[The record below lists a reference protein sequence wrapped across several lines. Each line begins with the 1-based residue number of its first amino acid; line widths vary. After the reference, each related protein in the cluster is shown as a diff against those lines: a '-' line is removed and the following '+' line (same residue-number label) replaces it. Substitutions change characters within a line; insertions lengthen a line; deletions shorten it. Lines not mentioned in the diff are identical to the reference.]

1 MISLSNSHEI
11 FQDSS
16 FIFNYMAKYAKISIS
31 KNPPKNPIIT
41 SCYIHD
47 HYIPIIPPQ
56 EKLLAIEASL
66 AEEAR
71 FRLAQEEAL
80 RAAERHLQETK
91 ALGRRAP

>member
-1 MISLSNSHEI
+1 M
-11 FQDSS
+11 
-16 FIFNYMAKYAKISIS
+16 
-31 KNPPKNPIIT
+31 IIT
-41 SCYIHD
+41 YFFDFLLHIL
-47 HYIPIIPPQ
+47 PE

-91 ALGRRAP
+91 ARGGGEAGEAGVVAMGDWSYQ

>member
-1 MISLSNSHEI
+1 
-11 FQDSS
+11 
-16 FIFNYMAKYAKISIS
+16 MAKICQNIDLQESSEK
-31 KNPPKNPIIT
+31 PDH
-41 SCYIHD
+41 YIMLYTWSLHD